1 MPAEVRFCSC
11 CVQQKTFSN
20 SRYKTCDDCRERT
33 RNIGRMK
40 STTRLENEADDGRRR
55 GRKKQLPAAYISQ
68 LHRMKPLEEVS
79 RVKKQLSNAKK
90 DVINN
95 YFWDNHAIALQQDIV
110 DRQRSQ
116 TKLETSIISIE
127 SSLMSQHSK
136 QLEQSSISTKRLQE
150 SSPASTSSK
159 KRLINLSSS
168 TSHLKVPSLSEEES
182 SSDSLPSTSNPLTE
196 TENSPKHATDTSPST
211 PSGRLS
217 SAPKLNDTPPSLFSP
232 TKSGLLHSPVPI
244 LETNAMSSPPFSE
257 VVETDGI
264 VCDTTKL
271 SIATIIKREATNL
284 HDQYKHGNPLS
295 SRQRKIMSN
304 GLSSILDLVDQ
315 SYTSQRKLFTSAEW
329 QQINQLFQNKHRI
342 PDTSPLNPTLST
354 TLKVI
359 DATLK
364 QTSNIKMGLLYLYK
378 IYGKHHSTSLMPS
391 LQIFEHVLNLLDQES
406 DLLQVKPTT
415 MISETDY
422 VAYIWLPLFR
432 KLFHAGT
439 NIQIKTGETTFPF
452 STACKQQL
460 YPGASNVTGFKIDL
474 RFVVHQGGLEF
485 DVCSVE
491 ACCNSANDDK
501 IIADEG
507 KLNREVKDD
516 LDGMISR
523 SLPRFDIML
532 PRSTAE
538 LIKFEKTMVDLLTFH
553 REVLK
558 SVNFVMEHFISNKQ
572 LKSLNRPKAQ
582 MTSATQDSSPQRDT
596 WYTPPK
602 GTASRQPVRLV
613 SAVPQSLNA
622 KLLSIACEESMAILQ
637 KKSNWRESRGRRV
650 WMGI

>member
-1 MPAEVRFCSC
+1 
-11 CVQQKTFSN
+11 
-20 SRYKTCDDCRERT
+20 
-33 RNIGRMK
+33 
-40 STTRLENEADDGRRR
+40 
-55 GRKKQLPAAYISQ
+55 
-68 LHRMKPLEEVS
+68 
-79 RVKKQLSNAKK
+79 
-90 DVINN
+90 
-95 YFWDNHAIALQQDIV
+95 
-110 DRQRSQ
+110 
-116 TKLETSIISIE
+116 
-127 SSLMSQHSK
+127 
-136 QLEQSSISTKRLQE
+136 
-150 SSPASTSSK
+150 
-159 KRLINLSSS
+159 
-168 TSHLKVPSLSEEES
+168 
-182 SSDSLPSTSNPLTE
+182 
-196 TENSPKHATDTSPST
+196 
-211 PSGRLS
+211 
-217 SAPKLNDTPPSLFSP
+217 
-232 TKSGLLHSPVPI
+232 
-244 LETNAMSSPPFSE
+244 
-257 VVETDGI
+257 
-264 VCDTTKL
+264 
-271 SIATIIKREATNL
+271 
-284 HDQYKHGNPLS
+284 
-295 SRQRKIMSN
+295 MSN

-329 QQINQLFQNKHRI
+329 QQINQLFQNKHCI

-391 LQIFEHVLNLLDQES
+391 LQILEHVLNLLDQES
-406 DLLQVKPTT
+406 DLLQAKPTT

-452 STACKQQL
+452 STASKQQL

-516 LDGMISR
+516 LDAMMSLVQYESR
-523 SLPRFDIML
+523 ACTAWGVQIMGPSCLIFSLHLSDQGLYIALLRFDIML

-538 LIKFEKTMVDLLTFH
+538 LIKFEKIMVDLLTFH

-558 SVNFVMEHFISNKQ
+558 SVNFVMEHLISNKQ
-572 LKSLNRPKAQ
+572 LKSLNLPKAQ

-637 KKSNWRESRGRRV
+637 KKATGVNLVADEFGWAFDGKV
-650 WMGI
+650 WQNLNLGISMPHNPYENDV